1 MQHVTIAVTL
11 CCCGRAMKDEQF
23 LGARNLSFLLKIA
36 DFPIRD
42 QEQCRG
48 LGRSAGSELTQLKSW
63 DKFDS

>member
-1 MQHVTIAVTL
+1 
-11 CCCGRAMKDEQF
+11 MKDEQF